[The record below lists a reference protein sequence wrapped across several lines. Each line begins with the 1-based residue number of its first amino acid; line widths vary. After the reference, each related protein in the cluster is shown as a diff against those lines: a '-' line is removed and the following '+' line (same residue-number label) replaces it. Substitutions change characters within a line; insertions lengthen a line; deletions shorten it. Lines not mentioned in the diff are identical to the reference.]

1 MYARFEPLPANRGTD
16 PCDGGPTWLSSVR
29 DDQVGGVPVMMLSEK
44 VLEIWIWNGT
54 SLVSV
59 KLDHVTMTRP
69 VSGSTSISSLS
80 AASKGLPLMISPLGL
95 LAGVTSNGPVHVFPQ
110 SVDR

>member
-1 MYARFEPLPANRGTD
+1 MYTLFEPLPAKRGTD
-16 PCDGGPTWLSSVR
+16 PVEGGPTWLSSVR
-29 DDQVGGVPVMMLSEK
+29 DDQVGGIPVITLSEK

-54 SLVSV
+54 RAGSV

-80 AASKGLPLMISPLGL
+80 AASNGLPLMISPLGV
-95 LAGVTSNGPVHVFPQ
+95 LAGVTSKGPVQVCPQ
-110 SVDR
+110 SVER